1 MFSLTEIYSCT
12 REKYLEETDI
22 TAQQLI
28 DMLEAE
34 VKMLNKSYKRVQTHF
49 RTNKAYSTEMLYEV
63 NLMQT
68 IDEKIKRKS
77 EKIKEL
83 KEIV

>member
-12 REKYLEETDI
+12 RERYLQETGID
-22 TAQQLI
+22 AQQLI

-34 VKMLNKSYKRVQTHF
+34 VKMLKKSYKRVQAHF
-49 RTNKAYSTEMLYEV
+49 RTNKAYSTEMLYEIK
-63 NLMQT
+63 LMQA
-68 IDEKIKRKS
+68 IDEKMKRKS

-83 KEIV
+83 KEMV